1 MNLSEPWIRRPVM
14 TILVMSGI
22 LFFGLISYDSLPINN
37 LPAVE
42 FPTIS
47 VSAYLPGASP
57 ETMASTVAK
66 PLEKQFATIAGLEAM
81 SSVNS
86 LGQTQIILQFS
97 LQRNIDG
104 CAQDVNAKIAAARGD
119 LPSEMPAPPTYDKF
133 NPSDWPIIYF
143 ALTSD
148 TLPLN
153 TINTYAD
160 TVLAENFSTIYGVG
174 QVQNLA
180 PQKYAVR
187 VQLNPNALANRGIGI
202 NDVADAIRA
211 GNVNLP
217 QGSIDG
223 SYQRLTVDSK
233 GQLLTAGPYRSLVV
247 AYQNGY
253 PVRIQDIGTAV
264 DSVQEDRVGAWYLKK
279 GKTREAIVLAIK
291 KQPGANTVKVSDDV
305 KALIPKLKA
314 MLPQAIEWDIL
325 YDQATYIRDSIADV
339 QYTLIITI
347 LLVIIVIFL
356 FLRALKPTIIPSIA
370 VPLSLIATF
379 AAMNLLGYSKN
390 NLSLMALV
398 LSVGFVVD
406 DAIVMLENIVR
417 HQEMGSKPMEAALN
431 GSREIG
437 FTIMSMTLSLVVVF
451 IPILFMP
458 DVIGRLFREFAVC
471 IAVAILIS
479 GFISITLTPM
489 MCSRILKATDNERA
503 SGRFYAASERVF
515 DGALRIYGKGLKW
528 SLNHGA
534 LVLVFTGAV
543 LLGTIYLFRIM
554 PAGFLPSQD
563 QNFLQAFTQAQDRI
577 SFDDMVKHQEAVHN
591 IVSSDPDVMEV
602 LSVVGYPQ
610 SNNGVMFVDLTDM
623 KERKKRPVDRILEE
637 LRPRVNSVPG
647 IATFLQNP
655 PPIAVGATS
664 SLALYQYTLQ
674 SSDLDELYRYTDLL
688 EGRMKS
694 IPGLIDVNSDVRL
707 GNPKLEIIIDRD
719 KASALGLTL
728 QQIQDA
734 FFSAYARRK
743 VSTIYTSTDAYYVI
757 LELEPQYRMDP
768 HAVSLMYIK
777 SNTGKLVQLNTVATI
792 RETVGP
798 LTVNHVGQLPGATIA
813 FNLQP
818 GHSIGDAVTA
828 INKAAREVNMPGTI
842 SRSFQGSAQAFE
854 KSFASMGFLLII
866 TVLIIYMV
874 LGILYESFIHPIT
887 ILSALP
893 LAGFGALLSL
903 WIFGMELDMYAYV
916 GIIMLVG
923 IVKKNGIMMVDF
935 AVEAERSERLAPA
948 ESIYKACM
956 IRFRPIMMTT
966 MAALFGTLP
975 IAVGWGAGGDARQ
988 PMGVAVVGGLFFSQL
1003 MTLFVTPVFYVY
1015 FDRLSRWMAGAGP
1028 EPSARGTEGSGETAQ
1043 TQKTAAELNLT

>member
-1 MNLSEPWIRRPVM
+1 VNFSELWIRRPVM
-14 TILVMSGI
+14 TILVMTAI
-22 LFFGLISYDSLPINN
+22 LFFGLISYNSLPINN

-47 VSAYLPGASP
+47 VSASLPGASP
-57 ETMASTVAK
+57 ETMATTVAK

-86 LGQTQIILQFS
+86 LGQTQITLQFS
-97 LQRNIDG
+97 LQRHVDD
-104 CAQDVNAKIAAARGD
+104 CAQDVNAKIAAARGE
-119 LPSEMPAPPTYDKF
+119 LPTEMPTPPTYDKF

-160 TVLAENFSTIYGVG
+160 TLLSQNFSTVYGVG

-187 VQLNPNALANRGIGI
+187 IQLNPKALANRGIGI
-202 NDVADAIRA
+202 DDVGNAIRTA
-211 GNVNLP
+211 NVNLP
-217 QGSIDG
+217 QGTLDG
-223 SYQRLTVDSK
+223 SYQRFTVDSK
-233 GQLLTAGPYRSLVV
+233 GQLLTADPYRSLIV

-253 PVRIQDIGTAV
+253 PVRVGDIGTAL
-264 DSVQEDRVGAWYLKK
+264 DSVQEDRVAAWYLTK

-305 KALIPKLKA
+305 KALIPKLKT

-325 YDQATYIRDSIADV
+325 YDQATYIRDSIEDV
-339 QYTLIITI
+339 QFTLVITI
-347 LLVIIVIFL
+347 LLVVVVIFL
-356 FLRALKPTIIPSIA
+356 FLRSIKPTIIPSIA

-379 AAMNLLGYSKN
+379 AVMNLLGYSKN

-417 HQEMGSKPMEAALN
+417 HQEMGEKPMTASLN

-437 FTIMSMTLSLVVVF
+437 FTIISMTLSLVVVF

-458 DVIGRLFREFAVC
+458 DVVGRLFREFAVC

-489 MCSRILKATDNERA
+489 MCSRILKS
-503 SGRFYAASERVF
+503 SGKEKGKNRFHAASERVF
-515 DGALRIYGKGLKW
+515 DRALALYGRGLTW
-528 SLNHGA
+528 SLDHRG
-534 LVLVFTGAV
+534 FV
-543 LLGTIYLFRIM
+543 LLFTAVIITGTIYLFKVM

-563 QNFLQAFTQAQDRI
+563 QNFFQAFTQAPDRI
-577 SFDDMVKHQEAVHN
+577 SFDDLVKHQTAVHN
-591 IVSSDPDVMEV
+591 IVRDDPDVV
-602 LSVVGYPQ
+602 QALSVVGYPN
-610 SNNGVMFVDLTDM
+610 SNNGVIFANLSDL
-623 KERKKRPVDRILEE
+623 KKRGERPVDKLLQE
-637 LRPRVNSVPG
+637 LRPKVNAVPG
-647 IATFLQNP
+647 IVTFLQNP
-655 PPIAVGATS
+655 PPIAIGATS

-674 SSDLDELYRYTDLL
+674 SSNLDELYRYTDIL
-688 EGRMKS
+688 EGKMKS
-694 IPGLIDVNSDVRL
+694 IPGLVDVNSDIKL
-707 GNPKLEIIIDRD
+707 SNPKLEIIIDRD
-719 KASALGLTL
+719 KASALGLSL
-728 QQIQDA
+728 QQIQDT

-743 VSTIYTSTDAYYVI
+743 ISTIYTSTDAFYVI
-757 LELEPQYRMDP
+757 LEVEPQYRMDP
-768 HAVSLMYIK
+768 SALSMMYVK
-777 SNTGKLVQLNTVATI
+777 SNTGKLVQLDTIATI
-792 RETVGP
+792 SQGVGP
-798 LTVNHVGQLPGATIA
+798 LTVNHVGQLPGSTIA
-813 FNLQP
+813 FNLERN
-818 GHSIGDAVTA
+818 HSIGDAVAA
-828 INKAAREVNMPGTI
+828 INNAAKEANVPHAIG
-842 SRSFQGSAQAFE
+842 RSFQGSAQAFQ
-854 KSFASMGFLLII
+854 KSFASMGYLLIV
-866 TVLIIYMV
+866 TVLIIYIV

-916 GIIMLVG
+916 GIIMLIG

-935 AVEAERSERLAPA
+935 AVEAERTEKLTST
-948 ESIYKACM
+948 ESIHKACM
-956 IRFRPIMMTT
+956 VRFRPIMMTT

-1015 FDRLSRWMAGAGP
+1015 FDRINKWMLKEGREEDRDSPGLKAADSR
-1028 EPSARGTEGSGETAQ
+1028 
-1043 TQKTAAELNLT
+1043 